1 MYRQSHELSLIDN
14 RSFDI
19 LPDPPGRIGAEAKP
33 ALIVEFFDCLDK
45 PKIALFDD
53 IGEGEASM
61 HIPLTDTD
69 DQTEIRLDHLLAR
82 LFVPRHDPLA
92 QLLLLLKCQQG
103 RVTDL
108 AQVALEGI
116 QSFGAATRFFLVNGR
131 LVHSRR
137 RGGALVVMVDDVSAR
152 FAQMV

>member
-1 MYRQSHELSLIDN
+1 MTET
-14 RSFDI
+14 
-19 LPDPPGRIGAEAKP
+19 LPEPKDMAWIEKGVLGIEWNDGHKAV
-33 ALIVEFFDCLDK
+33 VEFFDGLDQ

-53 IGEGEASM
+53 VGEGEASM

-69 DQTEIRLDHLLAR
+69 HQTEIRFNHLLAG
-82 LFVPRHDPLA
+82 LLVPRHDPLA
-92 QLLLLLKCQQG
+92 QLLFLFKRQQ
-103 RVTDL
+103 RRATDF
-108 AQVALEGI
+108 AQVTLEGI
-116 QSFGAATRFFLVNGR
+116 QSFGAATRFFLVDGR